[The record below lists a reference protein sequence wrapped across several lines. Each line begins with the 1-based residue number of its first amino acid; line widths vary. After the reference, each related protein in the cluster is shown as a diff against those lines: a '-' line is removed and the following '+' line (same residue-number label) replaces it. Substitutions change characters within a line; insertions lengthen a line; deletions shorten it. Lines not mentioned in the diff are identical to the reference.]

1 MLYDDYIS
9 YCSTYYAKYGER
21 TVVLMEVG
29 SFFECYAVEN
39 ETTKEGANLSEICN
53 ILNIQSTR
61 KNKSIP
67 DCSRSNPM
75 MAGFPSLALSKFI
88 ELLLAEQYTIVLV
101 EQTTPPPNP
110 ERAVTRI
117 ISPGTRM
124 EEMDTLSTY
133 LMVVYLTSF
142 TERWLRTQTY
152 GLCCSMIDVS
162 TGELIVLDE
171 FHGVETDVVHEW
183 SRILTTYS
191 PREVF
196 VIGDATIQ
204 LPSPRMVLRD
214 QRQRELKP
222 FQTLA
227 YQQAILK
234 KVYPETGLLTPIE
247 YIDLERY
254 PDSVVGLTYLLNLT
268 YEHNEKLIQQL
279 RKPNRVASTSRLLL
293 TNTSADQL
301 NVPALLTLINS
312 CDTAMGKRHLKAC
325 LLSPLTDPVAI
336 ETRYKRIDALAGAQH
351 ITMLRSHLSQIKD
364 IERLFRRIHL
374 QLLQPAEMVLV
385 DKSLHAIEHLR
396 AINPTELNTPSVL
409 PLIQHYNTRW
419 NMEKIATH
427 VHFYYPG
434 IHPLLDELNGRI
446 QTIHSTFQSVVEKA
460 NHGQS
465 EPIFKL
471 EQSGERQEYQILI
484 TKKRYDTY
492 TLSHR
497 SHTFTAQP
505 ISPSNKTMLRVSF
518 PEMATLQQE
527 LNRLSSQLRK
537 EVDDV
542 YQKDLLHFE
551 TFSDQMSQVVSFVSQ
566 LDMSVAAAR
575 HAQQHRYVRPQIVT
589 DASHSY
595 IKATQVRHPLIEV
608 IQKDIPY
615 IPNDVDTKN
624 GLLLYGI
631 NAAGKSSYMKSIGLN
646 LIMAQ
651 AGLYAA
657 ADSFVFSPYHHVFTR
672 IPGGDNLFKGQSTFV
687 AEISELRTILKHSTR
702 HSLVIGDELASGTES
717 VSAIAIVAAG
727 IKTLCD
733 KQVSFLFATH
743 LHEVA
748 QLPTIKAI
756 PTTLLRIAHLS
767 VRHDSERNQLIY
779 DRILRDGCGETM
791 YGLEVCKSLDLPPD
805 FLHLAN
811 TIRQEHLG
819 MSTTLV
825 RQQAS
830 RYSSQVMVDT
840 CSVCRE
846 PAKEVHHIQEQH
858 KADEHG
864 FIGRIH
870 KNDTHNLMTVCER
883 CHDLIHNKN
892 IRVDGYQQTSQ
903 GKKLMVE
910 TVVET
915 VVENSEQ
922 VKLLRKDG
930 KSFAAISK
938 ELNLTVYRVK
948 ELYKKS

>member
-1 MLYDDYIS
+1 
-9 YCSTYYAKYGER
+9 
-21 TVVLMEVG
+21 
-29 SFFECYAVEN
+29 
-39 ETTKEGANLSEICN
+39 
-53 ILNIQSTR
+53 
-61 KNKSIP
+61 
-67 DCSRSNPM
+67 
-75 MAGFPSLALSKFI
+75 
-88 ELLLAEQYTIVLV
+88 
-101 EQTTPPPNP
+101 
-110 ERAVTRI
+110 
-117 ISPGTRM
+117 
-124 EEMDTLSTY
+124 
-133 LMVVYLTSF
+133 
-142 TERWLRTQTY
+142 
-152 GLCCSMIDVS
+152 
-162 TGELIVLDE
+162 
-171 FHGVETDVVHEW
+171 
-183 SRILTTYS
+183 
-191 PREVF
+191 
-196 VIGDATIQ
+196 
-204 LPSPRMVLRD
+204 
-214 QRQRELKP
+214 
-222 FQTLA
+222 
-227 YQQAILK
+227 
-234 KVYPETGLLTPIE
+234 
-247 YIDLERY
+247 
-254 PDSVVGLTYLLNLT
+254 
-268 YEHNEKLIQQL
+268 
-279 RKPNRVASTSRLLL
+279 
-293 TNTSADQL
+293 
-301 NVPALLTLINS
+301 
-312 CDTAMGKRHLKAC
+312 
-325 LLSPLTDPVAI
+325 
-336 ETRYKRIDALAGAQH
+336 
-351 ITMLRSHLSQIKD
+351 
-364 IERLFRRIHL
+364 
-374 QLLQPAEMVLV
+374 MVLV